1 MEKNL
6 LVICQNLS
14 KFNSYKISANDE
26 NTEYILNGK
35 TFSGVPDIFYEW
47 IVFIKEQKR
56 IWTHG
61 EFFMCELSKE
71 DLIIPTKVSELENDS
86 EFITSASLPTKV
98 SDLEDSSNYVTKSEL
113 DNEKLL
119 IASDITDLYKQIGD
133 IDSVLEKLLNE

>member
-1 MEKNL
+1 
-6 LVICQNLS
+6 
-14 KFNSYKISANDE
+14 
-26 NTEYILNGK
+26 
-35 TFSGVPDIFYEW
+35 
-47 IVFIKEQKR
+47 
-56 IWTHG
+56 
-61 EFFMCELSKE
+61 MCELSKE

-86 EFITSASLPTKV
+86 EFITSASVPTKV